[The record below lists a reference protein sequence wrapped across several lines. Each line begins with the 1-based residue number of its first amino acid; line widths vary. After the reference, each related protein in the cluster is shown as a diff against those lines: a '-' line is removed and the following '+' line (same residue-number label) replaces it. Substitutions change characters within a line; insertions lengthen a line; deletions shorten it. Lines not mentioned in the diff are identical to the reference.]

1 MNIKNIMKLPI
12 SGRKKLI
19 FLLILSSA
27 LCAVSAL
34 WLGVRVLDITD
45 LLHSAGSPSSPA
57 PASPPEGNGEKTK
70 PDAGKKPAPI
80 PAGEKGKKPEPP
92 PSGEKGK
99 KTPAEQPR
107 EIPIIPSDPRELPVT
122 TPATS
127 GIVRVTSVQLP
138 PSAMDWTKKGL
149 RPRPGDVIRV
159 NVPQAREYLI
169 KVQSFEVTAED
180 GMTVLGRLLHEEG
193 EASMLA
199 VGDKMSVQIVDR
211 TQRRV
216 YNLYYNIREKTY
228 TVVEIDPS
236 LIPPASY

>member
-19 FLLILSSA
+19 CLLILSSA

-34 WLGVRVLDITD
+34 WLGARILDITD
-45 LLHSAGSPSSPA
+45 LLHSAGSPSSQA

-70 PDAGKKPAPI
+70 PDAGKKP
-80 PAGEKGKKPEPP
+80 EPP
-92 PSGEKGK
+92 PAGEKGK

-107 EIPIIPSDPRELPVT
+107 EIPIIPSNPRELPVT